1 MKKRFLD
8 NLALTLVPAL
18 AHLMIRFIYLT
29 MRKTFVNF
37 DGYRKMLSGGQQI
50 ILAFW
55 HGRLMMMPYSY
66 PGKGITILV
75 SQSKD
80 GELVARTVKGFG
92 IESVRGSSTRG
103 WLGGLKGL
111 LKSVQA
117 GRDVA
122 ITPDGPK
129 GPRMKAQMGA
139 LQIARSTGL
148 PIIPVS
154 FGAEKKKTFRS
165 WDSFILP
172 YPFTRGVYVCG
183 DPICVPSDAGPGEM
197 EERRKELEETLN
209 ELTRR
214 ADSYFHGA

>member
-1 MKKRFLD
+1 MKKLLD
-8 NLALTLVPAL
+8 YLAIHAAPRL
-18 AHLMIRFIYLT
+18 AYWIIRFISIT
-29 MRKTFVNF
+29 MRKTYVNF
-37 DGYRKMLSGGQQI
+37 EAYRAMLERGEKI

-55 HGRLMMMPYSY
+55 HGRLLMMPYSY

-80 GELVARTVKGFG
+80 GELISRTVKNFG

-103 WLGGLKGL
+103 WISGVKGL
-111 LKSVQA
+111 LRSVQA

-129 GPRMKAQMGA
+129 GPKEKAQMGA
-139 LQIARSTGL
+139 VQIARTTGL

-154 FGAEKKKTFRS
+154 FNASKKKTFRS

-172 YPFTRGVYVCG
+172 YPFSKGVFICG
-183 DPICVPSDAGPGEM
+183 EPILVDAKSGPEEM
-197 EERRKELEETLN
+197 EASRVKLEETLN
-209 ELTRR
+209 KLTRE
-214 ADSYFHGA
+214 ADGYFA

>member
-1 MKKRFLD
+1 MKKLLD
-8 NLALTLVPAL
+8 YLAINAAPCL
-18 AHLMIRFIYLT
+18 AYWIIRFISFT
-29 MRKTFVNF
+29 MRKTYVNF
-37 DGYRKMLSGGQQI
+37 EAYRAKLDRGEKI

-55 HGRLMMMPYSY
+55 HGRLLMMPYSY

-80 GELVARTVKGFG
+80 GELIARTVRNFG

-103 WLGGLKGL
+103 WISGIKGL

-129 GPRMKAQMGA
+129 GPKEKAQMGA
-139 LQIARSTGL
+139 VQIARTTGL

-154 FGAEKKKTFRS
+154 FNASKKKTFRS

-172 YPFTRGVYVCG
+172 YPFSKGVFICG
-183 DPICVPSDAGPGEM
+183 EPISVDEKSGPVEM
-197 EERRKELEETLN
+197 EAARARLEDTLN
-209 ELTRR
+209 KLTRE
-214 ADSYFHGA
+214 ADGYFAH

>member
-1 MKKRFLD
+1 MKNKFLD
-8 NLALTLVPAL
+8 EILVKLAPTLARLIIKSVY
-18 AHLMIRFIYLT
+18 FT

-37 DGYRKMLSGGQQI
+37 EGYRRFLADGGQM

-55 HGRLMMMPYSY
+55 HGRLLMMPYSY

-80 GELVARTVKGFG
+80 GELIARTVKGFG

-103 WLGGLKGL
+103 WFAGIKGL
-111 LKSVQA
+111 LKSVQD

-129 GPRMKAQMGA
+129 GPKMKAQIGA
-139 LQIARSTGL
+139 VLIARSTGL
-148 PIIPVS
+148 PIFPMA
-154 FGAEKKKTFRS
+154 FGAKKKKTFRS

-172 YPFTRGVYVCG
+172 YPFTMGVFICG
-183 DPICVPSDAGPGEM
+183 EPINVPEDAGPEEM
-197 EERRKELEETLN
+197 ENYRRKLEDTLN
-209 ELTRR
+209 ELTAK
-214 ADSYFHGA
+214 ADSFFGC